1 MATSLNYKIYYKEVN
16 SIYSFNMQTGIM
28 SNKKEKKEKK
38 NWHYEDKIMYE
49 DMVKIQHTLILIK
62 CTIS

>member
-1 MATSLNYKIYYKEVN
+1 MR
-16 SIYSFNMQTGIM
+16 TGIM

-49 DMVKIQHTLILIK
+49 DMVKIQHTLILIE

>member
-16 SIYSFNMQTGIM
+16 SIYSFNITGIM
-28 SNKKEKKEKK
+28 SNKKERKKK

-49 DMVKIQHTLILIK
+49 DMVKIQHTLILIE